1 MARKPHYDPKSNT
14 RLAWL
19 WSNGFGQDK
28 SDAKIIM
35 ELMSAFPGTSEQT
48 ARRDLNRCYERFHD
62 LNTENEPFAMAQA
75 IEQAYNLYEQA
86 KNLCQMS
93 AAAKILEHIHKMRGI
108 NTDKSQAANKTL
120 EATGTPDA
128 DIIRERIRALHAKK
142 SIHKAAEEA
151 DIDLNALRDA
161 SESS

>member
-1 MARKPHYDPKSNT
+1 MAKKPHYDPKANT

-19 WSNGFGQDK
+19 WVNAFGQDK

-35 ELMSAFPGTSEQT
+35 ELMQAFPGTSEQT
-48 ARRDLNRCYERFHD
+48 ARKDLSRCYERFYE
-62 LNTENEPFAMAQA
+62 LNTENETFAMAQA
-75 IEQAYNLYEQA
+75 IEQAYKLYEQA

-93 AAAKILEHIHKMRGI
+93 AAFKILEHIHKLRGLG
-108 NTDKSQAANKTL
+108 TDFKSQNAKEP

-142 SIHKAAEEA
+142 SIHEAAEEA
-151 DIDLNALRDA
+151 EIDLNALREA
-161 SESS
+161 AK